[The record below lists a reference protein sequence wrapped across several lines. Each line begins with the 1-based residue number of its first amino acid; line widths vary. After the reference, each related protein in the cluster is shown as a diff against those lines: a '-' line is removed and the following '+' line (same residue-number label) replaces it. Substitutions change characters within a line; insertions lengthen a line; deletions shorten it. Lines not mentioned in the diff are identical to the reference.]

1 MVIGYH
7 EAYSHPKVM
16 ATNLEITDRKSSVL
30 KLWFRHIHLATTL
43 IR

>member
-16 ATNLEITDRKSSVL
+16 ATNLEIQALLSESTKS
-30 KLWFRHIHLATTL
+30 KNDT
-43 IR
+43 